1 MFNLEGE
8 KWKFVRAKVSPTFS
22 SGKVKYMFSAAMQVA
37 DRFVDTFD
45 DIVRTE
51 SQRELRDLLGRYT
64 TDVIGTCAFGIECD
78 SLKDPNFIFCQY
90 GRKVAKESNLNPI
103 LYFLITMFPNLA
115 RRLGLQIIAKDV
127 TEFFIGTVRKTIE
140 YRKKNNV
147 QRNDFMDLLIQ
158 INKDGNEAGQH
169 SATTR
174 TLTLEE
180 MAAQAFLFF
189 AAGFE
194 TSSTTMIFSLYELSL
209 NQGIQDRGPQEIND
223 VLTKHNNKLTYE
235 AMKEMTYIEMLI
247 NETLRKYPP
256 IGALMRKA
264 VRDYPVPNS
273 NLVIKKGDEVLI
285 PSYTIHHDSEIYS
298 DPDIFDPERFAPEAV
313 KKRHPMS
320 FLAFGEGPMNCVGLR
335 FGKMQTR
342 IGLIKL
348 LKHFQFSPCPKTPI
362 PMVFDPYKGV
372 LSPKG
377 GLFLD
382 VKRI

>member
-247 NETLRKYPP
+247 N
-256 IGALMRKA
+256 GADFR
-264 VRDYPVPNS
+264 
-273 NLVIKKGDEVLI
+273 
-285 PSYTIHHDSEIYS
+285 
-298 DPDIFDPERFAPEAV
+298 IFSS
-313 KKRHPMS
+313 K
-320 FLAFGEGPMNCVGLR
+320 
-335 FGKMQTR
+335 
-342 IGLIKL
+342 I
-348 LKHFQFSPCPKTPI
+348 
-362 PMVFDPYKGV
+362 
-372 LSPKG
+372 
-377 GLFLD
+377 
-382 VKRI
+382 